1 MAEGGWIS
9 TKVKQLKWRK
19 LGRELLFWAGLLV
32 ALFSARWS
40 LADHY
45 QVPTGS
51 MIPTV
56 QVGDPFFVDK
66 RAYDLRIPFTDVSLV
81 SFDDPMNG
89 DVVVLDSPE
98 DDKLLLKRVAAIPG
112 DRVQVTKGH
121 LTINGEPI
129 AIEET
134 ADGLVE
140 YLGAEPHAVQLTR
153 EGGPDIGPLDIP
165 ADHYLV
171 MGDNRGNSYDG
182 RSFGLVRRMAIRG
195 RVLGVYFRDGLSWTD
210 L

>member
-1 MAEGGWIS
+1 
-9 TKVKQLKWRK
+9 
-19 LGRELLFWAGLLV
+19 
-32 ALFSARWS
+32 
-40 LADHY
+40 
-45 QVPTGS
+45 
-51 MIPTV
+51 
-56 QVGDPFFVDK
+56 
-66 RAYDLRIPFTDVSLV
+66 
-81 SFDDPMNG
+81 
-89 DVVVLDSPE
+89 
-98 DDKLLLKRVAAIPG
+98 VAAIPG